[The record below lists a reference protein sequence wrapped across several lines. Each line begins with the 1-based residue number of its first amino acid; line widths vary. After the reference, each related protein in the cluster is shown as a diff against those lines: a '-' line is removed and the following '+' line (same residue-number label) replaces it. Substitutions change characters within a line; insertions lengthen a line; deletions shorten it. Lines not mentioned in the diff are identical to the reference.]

1 LGGPG
6 AYTYKALLQLLL
18 NQLDRKRLLMPFPY
32 FAWEFLAALMAP
44 LPNRPISRDQIILM
58 KRDNV
63 VGSQALGFSD
73 LGIVPRPVEDVLP
86 SYLPRRRDG

>member
-1 LGGPG
+1 
-6 AYTYKALLQLLL
+6 
-18 NQLDRKRLLMPFPY
+18 MPFPY
-32 FAWEFLAALMAP
+32 FAWELLAALMAP

-86 SYLPRRRDG
+86 SYLPRRRGG